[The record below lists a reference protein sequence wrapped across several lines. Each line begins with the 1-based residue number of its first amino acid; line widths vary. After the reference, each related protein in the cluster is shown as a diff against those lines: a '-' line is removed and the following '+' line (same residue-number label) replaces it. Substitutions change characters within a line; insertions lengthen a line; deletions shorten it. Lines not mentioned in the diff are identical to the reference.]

1 MQTQTKIIEDIARL
15 AGSITNIAAGSKQEV
30 EDIIKIRLQRILNEM
45 DLVSREEFNT
55 YKQMLI
61 AYRQENDDLRARLA
75 KLEKN
80 KE

>member
-45 DLVSREEFNT
+45 DLVPREEFDT